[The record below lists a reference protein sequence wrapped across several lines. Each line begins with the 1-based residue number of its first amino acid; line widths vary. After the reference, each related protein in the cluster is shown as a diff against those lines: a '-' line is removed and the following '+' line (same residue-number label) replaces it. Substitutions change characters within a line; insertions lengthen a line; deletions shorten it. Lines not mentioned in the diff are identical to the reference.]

1 MEKRFRIGV
10 ISNTHGLKGEV
21 KVYPTTDDV
30 NRYKKLK
37 KASLV
42 SPKSEV
48 EIEIEH
54 IRFFKNMVILKI
66 KGFDRIEQVEGLKGA
81 ELYVNREDA
90 VELKE
95 NEFYIADMIGAKAI
109 LTDGSELGIVSDIMP
124 TGANE
129 VFVVESETY
138 GQLLIPSIKDCIKK
152 IDLEHSVVTMELMDG
167 ILPDRKENSQNQD
180 EVKG

>member
-21 KVYPTTDDV
+21 KVYPTTDNV

-37 KASLV
+37 KVSLI

-48 EIEIEH
+48 EIEIEQVK
-54 IRFFKNMVILKI
+54 FFKNMVILKI
-66 KGFDRIEQVEGLKGA
+66 KGFDSIEEVEGLKGA

-90 VELKE
+90 PKLKE

-129 VFVVESETY
+129 VFIVESDSY

-152 IDLEHSVVTMELMDG
+152 IDIEHSTVTMELMDG
-167 ILPDRKENSQNQD
+167 ILPDKKNSNQAEVENEN
-180 EVKG
+180 